1 MRRALAAAGLW
12 LLVAG
17 CAADIPGLHP
27 DLSAA
32 QIAALPGRSQIN
44 DAHYVSTF
52 TGPDGTVY
60 SSQSGT
66 VDLRPTRA
74 LSQVTTLPPGGKGG
88 FVPGEYR
95 EINGTGYNQ
104 LLAGWSHPRW
114 GMNPAP
120 MGSGFAPANPVYF
133 DRWATLGPFQV
144 EGQEGSAVDRAWR
157 LVAHPVATGF
167 SAPQVSLR
175 LWIRQRDGY
184 PLQYQMDFVKG
195 STRIVFDRVNSGARV
210 KAPPAGEL
218 IPPPANLADAGHF
231 TFSGARSACWRSTTH
246 TRARWPA
253 RRQAAATSAP
263 RSTWTW
269 PRSRRWGR
277 TPRAGS

>member
-74 LSQVTTLPPGGKGG
+74 LSQVTTLPPAGKGG

-95 EINGTGYNQ
+95 EIMGT
-104 LLAGWSHPRW
+104 
-114 GMNPAP
+114 
-120 MGSGFAPANPVYF
+120 GFAPANPVYF

-195 STRIVFDRVNSGARV
+195 STR
-210 KAPPAGEL
+210 
-218 IPPPANLADAGHF
+218 
-231 TFSGARSACWRSTTH
+231 
-246 TRARWPA
+246 
-253 RRQAAATSAP
+253 
-263 RSTWTW
+263 
-269 PRSRRWGR
+269 
-277 TPRAGS
+277 